1 MEHILNL
8 KLSDLLDGKTLQS
21 NTGENIKVN
30 WLKDSTNKRQ
40 DIILALESSSKNS
53 ISVPNIA
60 KEFDVSRQYVYD
72 ILKEF
77 PIFKDKIKRKK
88 RTIKTTTISARI
100 LQFVDNFNGNPTVKE
115 IADGVGT
122 TSNYVFTVLNK
133 NKEYKEKVLIEKR
146 ESRKTSNQEIIDF
159 INSQENPITI
169 SDVASHFNEKYNV
182 IHGVISRNS
191 SLIRDGM
198 ILYKK

>member
-1 MEHILNL
+1 MEHDLNL
-8 KLSDLLDGKTLQS
+8 KISDLILGKTLQS
-21 NTGENIKVN
+21 STGENIKVN
-30 WLKDSTNKRQ
+30 WLKDSKNKRQ
-40 DIILALESSSKNS
+40 DIIITLENAPKNS
-53 ISVPNIA
+53 IAVPTIA

-77 PIFKDKIKRKK
+77 PSFKDKIKRKNRITK
-88 RTIKTTTISARI
+88 ATTISASVLHFI
-100 LQFVDNFNGNPTVKE
+100 DNFNGKPTVKE

-133 NKEYKEKVLIEKR
+133 NKEYKEKIIIEKR

-159 INSQENPITI
+159 VNSQENPITI
-169 SDVASHFNEKYNV
+169 SDVANHFNEKYNV
-182 IHGVISRNS
+182 IHGVISRNNS
-191 SLIRDGM
+191 FIRDDM

>member
-1 MEHILNL
+1 MEHNLNL
-8 KLSDLLDGKTLQS
+8 KLSDLIVGRTLQS

-40 DIILALESSSKNS
+40 DIILTLENASKNS
-53 ISVPNIA
+53 ISVPTVA

-77 PIFKDKIKRKK
+77 PSFKDKIKRKN
-88 RTIKTTTISARI
+88 RTTKTTTISAKV
-100 LQFVDNFNGNPTVKE
+100 LQFIDNFNGKPTVKE

-133 NKEYKEKVLIEKR
+133 NKEYKEKIIIEKR

-159 INSQENPITI
+159 VNNQENPITI
-169 SDVASHFNEKYNV
+169 ADVANHFNEKYNV
-182 IHGVISRNS
+182 IHGVISRNI
-191 SLIRDGM
+191 SLIREGM

>member
-1 MEHILNL
+1 MEHNLNL
-8 KLSDLLDGKTLQS
+8 KLSDLIVGRTLRS

-40 DIILALESSSKNS
+40 DIILTLENASKNS
-53 ISVPNIA
+53 ISVPTVA

-77 PIFKDKIKRKK
+77 PSFKDKIKRKN
-88 RTIKTTTISARI
+88 RTTKTTTISAKV
-100 LQFVDNFNGNPTVKE
+100 LQFIDNFNGKPTVKE

-133 NKEYKEKVLIEKR
+133 NKEYKEKIIIEKR

-159 INSQENPITI
+159 VNNQENPITI
-169 SDVASHFNEKYNV
+169 TDVANHFNEKYNV
-182 IHGVISRNS
+182 IHGVISRNI
-191 SLIRDGM
+191 SLIREGM

>member
-1 MEHILNL
+1 MEHNLNL
-8 KLSDLLDGKTLQS
+8 KLSDLIVGRTLRS

-40 DIILALESSSKNS
+40 DIILTLENASKNS
-53 ISVPNIA
+53 ISVPTVA

-77 PIFKDKIKRKK
+77 PSFKDKIKRKN
-88 RTIKTTTISARI
+88 RTTKTTTISAKV
-100 LQFVDNFNGNPTVKE
+100 LQFIDNFNGKPTVKE

-133 NKEYKEKVLIEKR
+133 NKEYKEKIIIEKR

-159 INSQENPITI
+159 VNNQENPITI
-169 SDVASHFNEKYNV
+169 ADVANHFNEKYNV
-182 IHGVISRNS
+182 IHGVISRNI
-191 SLIRDGM
+191 SLIREGM